1 MNKASLIYSQKIH
14 ISYKLMLLQRG
25 WIQQAYLQTQQKY
38 KGNELMENIFI
49 DVHISS
55 AGGAALGWVKI

>member
-38 KGNELMENIFI
+38 KGNELMEIY
-49 DVHISS
+49 S
-55 AGGAALGWVKI
+55 